1 MAQRK
6 SGFARLEA
14 ERYET
19 PGWVTEALLDTWSI
33 RGPVWEP
40 AAGNGH
46 MARALGDR
54 LTVYQSDLHIS
65 GPYCRQLDFLAPE
78 AAEYLPAGV
87 YQSIVTNPPFG
98 VGGRTAKHFIE
109 LALQR
114 TRDIGGMV
122 ATLLR
127 SDFDQGITRSAL
139 FGDHPAFAGEIVL
152 LKRIRWISPL
162 TGVPIVSESGA
173 GPSENH
179 RWFLWDWRRS
189 GAPIKRYY
197 KPTCGGADD

>member
-6 SGFARLEA
+6 SGYERFDGD
-14 ERYET
+14 RYET
-19 PGWVTEALLDTWSI
+19 PPWAVEALLDTWAI
-33 RGPVWEP
+33 RDPVWEP

-46 MARALGDR
+46 MARVLGDR

-98 VGGRTAKHFIE
+98 SGGRTAKQFIE
-109 LALQR
+109 VALQR
-114 TRDIGGMV
+114 TKDTCGMV
-122 ATLLR
+122 AVLLR
-127 SDFDQGITRSAL
+127 ADFDQGVTRAGL
-139 FGDHPAFAGEIVL
+139 FGDHKAFAGEIVL
-152 LKRIRWISPL
+152 LKRIRWISPT
-162 TGVPIVSESGA
+162 TGKTIVSESGA

-179 RWFLWDWRRS
+179 RWFIWDWKHQ

-197 KPTCGGADD
+197 KPNGGGGDD